1 MLRRLLLSAASR
13 PAATRTARRLSTA
26 VPGKESTLPGYT
38 SLATATADDFASQD
52 VAFAEVS
59 ASQAD
64 RVLALLRTEAG
75 GTFLHQL
82 DLLEH
87 SLQSA
92 TRAYRDGADEELV
105 VVALLHDI
113 GEVLCPGNHGEVAAG
128 LLRPYVSA
136 ANHWLLLHHE
146 VYQAHYYAGAMNE
159 RPGMAPIDPDLR
171 DRFRDHPFHEHTIRF
186 CERYDQTSFDPEY
199 QSLPLEFFEPMVKSI
214 FAREP
219 WMHADLG
226 ESELEEPARSKAEL
240 ASAYPTGG
248 GADSSFPSSS
258 SSSSP

>member
-1 MLRRLLLSAASR
+1 MMLRSLLRASR
-13 PAATRTARRLSTA
+13 PAASRIARQLSTTKSNRTF
-26 VPGKESTLPGYT
+26 PGEISSLPGYT
-38 SLATATADDFASQD
+38 SLATATAEDFASQD

-59 ASQAD
+59 VTQAD
-64 RVLALLRTEAG
+64 RVLALLKAEAG

-92 TRAYRDGADEELV
+92 TRAYHDGADEELV

-128 LLRPYVSA
+128 MLRPYVSA

-146 VYQAHYYAGAMNE
+146 IYQAHYYAGAMNE
-159 RPGMAPIDPDLR
+159 RPGMDPIDPNLR
-171 DRFRDHPFHEHTIRF
+171 DRFCDHPYHEHTTRF

-199 QSLPLEFFEPMVKSI
+199 ESLPLEFFEPMVRNI

-219 WMHADLG
+219 WMHAGQG
-226 ESELEEPARSKAEL
+226 ETELDEPARSKAEL
-240 ASAYPTGG
+240 ASAYPTGSEG
-248 GADSSFPSSS
+248 DS
-258 SSSSP
+258 